1 MLKRLFTSVVFST
14 CFFSISVK
22 PQQNQIKFERISIEQ
37 GLSQSKVFALL
48 QDHKGFVWVGTQDGL
63 NKYDAYSFTVY
74 RHRIE
79 DTTSLSDNYVWSLC
93 EDHTGALWIGT
104 NGGGLNLFDRATE
117 QFIRFTHDPND
128 STSLSDNYVWTI
140 FEDRAG
146 TLWIGTR
153 FGGLNRFDRT
163 TRKFTRYMH
172 DPKDPASLS
181 FNYIMAIHEDRKN
194 NLWIGTN
201 GGGLDKFD
209 RTTEKFRHYRVDPKT
224 PGSLAENRVWAVYED
239 LYGMLWVGTNN
250 AGLQRYIPSEDKF
263 IQYKND
269 PKDPYSVSSNWIKLI
284 FEDSS
289 GRLWIGTNNGLD
301 LYNRED
307 DHFTVF
313 RNDPL
318 DEKSL
323 SNNAVNASTVD
334 QTGIIWL
341 GTYGGG
347 LNKHDPNKEKFR
359 HYDRSVSDPN
369 SIGGNQIVSIFED
382 HEGLIW
388 IGTDENGLD
397 RLDRKTNKF
406 THYLH
411 REGDP
416 ASLGHNRVLAIYEDR
431 ENTLWIG
438 TRGGGLS
445 RFNRSTNTFTNFKL
459 DKENPN
465 SPVNNI
471 IYLILE
477 DKKGNLWVATR
488 GKGLNRFDRKTGEF
502 IPYRYDPQS
511 LTDNII
517 YTLYETTSGDLWV
530 GTNGGGLVRIHT
542 DSNLHKRYTHDKT
555 NPASISHNI
564 VLSMYE
570 DRFGSL
576 WVGTSGGLNRFDLRT
591 ESFTRFTQADG
602 LPNDAVF
609 GILEDRQ
616 GHLWLSTNKGLSR
629 FDPSGAGFADNGK
642 SKGAFR
648 NYDVSD
654 GLQSNEFNQGAY
666 LRARDGY
673 MFFGGINGFNV
684 FHPDSIRE
692 NRHVPP
698 IVLTGFKKF
707 NKDVRLEKNI
717 SETDRIELSYKDYVF
732 SFEFAALNFSSTEK
746 NTYAYLMEGFDKD
759 WNYVGNR
766 RFASYTN
773 LNPGEYVF
781 RVKGANSDGVW
792 NEHGASVRIIISP
805 PFWQTWWFR
814 IIMAVF
820 IFGVAFGI
828 YSLRI
833 ANIEKQKN
841 LLEVQV
847 QERTK
852 EISEKNKILDQQNT
866 ELADKNQQIR
876 LQQAQIIQSR
886 KMTALGQMVA
896 GIAHEINNPLTFV
909 KGNLDHFRQTL
920 HEFVKS
926 REYET
931 LPNDMKEMVRNDLIP
946 AVHSSLVGSNRIK
959 DIVENLKRFSAI
971 NESEWKEA
979 DVNAHIEIIIDL
991 FIRKHEDITVI
1002 KDYGDIPMLWCFVS
1016 DLNQCFVNILNN
1028 SVLAI
1033 RDAESHRIIEK
1044 GGGIISVKTEKEF
1057 SEAGDFIRVRFIDNG
1072 IGIPSDIQ
1080 EKIFDPFFTT
1090 RETGSGKGLG
1100 LTETFGIIQKH
1111 QGRIEVKSE
1120 EKKGSEFIL
1129 TLPLKTSGGVAD
1141 PVTETKG

>member
-1 MLKRLFTSVVFST
+1 MLKNIFTSCVLCA
-14 CFFSISVK
+14 CFLNISVW
-22 PQQNQIKFERISIEQ
+22 PQHPQMKFERISIEQ
-37 GLSQSKVFALL
+37 GLSQSKVFAVL
-48 QDHKGFVWVGTQDGL
+48 QDRKGFIWVGTQDGL
-63 NKYDAYSFTVY
+63 NKYDAYSFTIY
-74 RHRIE
+74 RHHIE

-93 EDHTGALWIGT
+93 EDHTGTLWVGT
-104 NGGGLNLFDRATE
+104 NGGGLNRFDRATE
-117 QFIRFTHDPND
+117 RFIRYTHDPND
-128 STSLSDNYVWTI
+128 STSLSDDYVWTI

-153 FGGLNRFDRT
+153 FGGLNRFDRNT
-163 TRKFTRYMH
+163 GTFTRFMH
-172 DPKDPASLS
+172 DPKYPSSLS

-209 RTTEKFRHYRVDPKT
+209 RTTGTFSHYRVDPKI
-224 PGSLAENRVWAVYED
+224 PGSLSENRVWAVYED
-239 LYGMLWVGTNN
+239 LHGILWVGTNN
-250 AGLQRYIPSEDKF
+250 AGLHRLLPSENKF
-263 IQYKND
+263 VQYKNN

-284 FEDSS
+284 FEDSL

-301 LYNRED
+301 LYNREED
-307 DHFTVF
+307 NFSVF

-318 DEKSL
+318 DERSL
-323 SNNAVNASTVD
+323 SNNAVNASAVD
-334 QTGIIWL
+334 RTGIIWL

-347 LNKHDPNKEKFR
+347 LNKYDPNKEKFR

-369 SIGGNQIVSIFED
+369 SISGNQIVSIFED
-382 HEGLIW
+382 HEGWVW

-397 RLDRKTNKF
+397 RMDRKTNTF

-411 REGDP
+411 RDGDP
-416 ASLGHNRVLAIYEDR
+416 SSLGHNRVLAIYEDR
-431 ENTLWIG
+431 EKTLWVG

-445 RFNRSTNTFTNFKL
+445 RFNRNTNTFTNFKL

-477 DKKGNLWVATR
+477 DRKGNFWVATR

-502 IPYRYDPQS
+502 IPYKYDPQS

-517 YTLYETTSGDLWV
+517 YTLCETGSGDLWV
-530 GTNGGGLVRIHT
+530 GTNGGGLVRINT
-542 DSNLHKRYTHDKT
+542 DSNLFKRYTHSKT
-555 NPASISHNI
+555 NPSSISHNI
-564 VLSMYE
+564 VLSMHE
-570 DRFGSL
+570 DRAGFL
-576 WVGTSGGLNRFDLRT
+576 WIGTSGGLNRFDIGS
-591 ESFTRFTQADG
+591 ESFTRFTEKDG
-602 LPNDAVF
+602 LPNDAIF
-609 GILEDRQ
+609 GILDDGK
-616 GHLWLSTNKGLSR
+616 GHLWLSSNKGLSR
-629 FDPSGAGFADNGK
+629 FDPNGANRGGNGK
-642 SKGAFR
+642 STGTFR
-648 NYDVSD
+648 NYDVAD

-666 LRARDGY
+666 WRARDGH

-692 NRHVPP
+692 NRIVPP

-707 NKDVRLEKNI
+707 NKDVQLDKNI
-717 SETDRIELSYKDYVF
+717 SVTEEIELSYRDYVF
-732 SFEFAALNFSSTEK
+732 SFEFAALNFCSTEK
-746 NTYAYLMEGFDKD
+746 NTYAYLMEGFDKE

-792 NEHGASVRIIISP
+792 NEQGASVRIVIAP

-814 IIMAVF
+814 IVIASF

-833 ANIEKQKN
+833 SNIEKQKN

-847 QERTK
+847 RERTR
-852 EISEKNKILDQQNT
+852 EILEKNKILDQQNT

-876 LQQAQIIQSR
+876 HQQAEIIQSR

-920 HEFVKS
+920 HEFIKS
-926 REYET
+926 KEYDA
-931 LPNDMKEMVRNDLIP
+931 LPGGMKEMIRNDLIP

-979 DVNAHIEIIIDL
+979 DVNSHIEIIIDL
-991 FIRKHEDITVI
+991 FIRKHTDITII
-1002 KDYGDIPMLWCFVS
+1002 KDYGDLPLLWCFVS

-1028 SVLAI
+1028 SVQAI
-1033 RDAESHRIIEK
+1033 RDAENRHILAH
-1044 GGGIISVKTEKEF
+1044 GGGMIRVKTEKDISGGIEVIRIRF
-1057 SEAGDFIRVRFIDNG
+1057 SDNG
-1072 IGIPSDIQ
+1072 VGIPQNIQ

-1100 LTETFGIIQKH
+1100 LTEAFGIIQKH
-1111 QGRIEVKSE
+1111 RGRIEVISE
-1120 EKKGSEFIL
+1120 EKNGSEFVV
-1129 TLPLKTSGGVAD
+1129 TLPLRASDLSPT
-1141 PVTETKG
+1141 